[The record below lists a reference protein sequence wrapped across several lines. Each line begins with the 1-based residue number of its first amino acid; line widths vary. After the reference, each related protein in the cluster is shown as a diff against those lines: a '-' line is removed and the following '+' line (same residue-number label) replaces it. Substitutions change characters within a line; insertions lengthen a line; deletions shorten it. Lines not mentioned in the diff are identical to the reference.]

1 MGSEIIVGIPKY
13 VNEENIL
20 EFVQILDFYLK
31 FENKKFIIDF
41 SENKFFLASFSA
53 ILAGFLKLYLTNG
66 NRVFIGKNFG
76 NSKTR
81 EILEKNKFFETITGK
96 NFYSYDIWDT
106 TVPFK
111 IYKHE
116 DSEKDFVDYIES
128 RFISKDLFPD
138 MSAELKYEI
147 IMSFSEIFVNAK
159 EHSKSKFPHF
169 SCGQFFPNDKK
180 ISFTFVDLGIGIYGS
195 IKENFLKIVDKYPDI
210 KHIKNSLDAIEWALK
225 EGTTTKLGLSGGDGL
240 PFIKNFIQVNK
251 GILQIVSNNGFWEI
265 NCSNGCKYF
274 KLPLSYNYGGTILNL
289 IFRIDDNYYYLSS
302 EGGY

>member
-1 MGSEIIVGIPKY
+1 
-13 VNEENIL
+13 
-20 EFVQILDFYLK
+20 
-31 FENKKFIIDF
+31 
-41 SENKFFLASFSA
+41 
-53 ILAGFLKLYLTNG
+53 LKLYLTNG

-81 EILEKNKFFETITGK
+81 EILEKNKFFETIT
-96 NFYSYDIWDT
+96 
-106 TVPFK
+106 VK

-240 PFIKNFIQVNK
+240 PFIKNFINS
-251 GILQIVSNNGFWEI
+251 I
-265 NCSNGCKYF
+265 
-274 KLPLSYNYGGTILNL
+274 
-289 IFRIDDNYYYLSS
+289 
-302 EGGY
+302 